1 MMFLKPTTEKDNERV
16 SCKATTKLAT
26 LDIFC
31 MELTGD
37 FKFQISSNHFVS
49 ILIRMKNKR

>member
-1 MMFLKPTTEKDNERV
+1 MMFLKPTTQKDNERV

-31 MELTGD
+31 MEPTGD
-37 FKFQISSNHFVS
+37 FKFQISSNHIVS